1 MINNIARLYFF
12 FLLVIMYCR
21 AKPMNAETLSFQLII
36 HSQAFTSETN
46 HTYENKTNETKM

>member
-12 FLLVIMYCR
+12 FLLVIMYCG